1 MSDSETP
8 KNPPGRP
15 LGLTEDLAQQ
25 IANVLERGSSRR
37 TTAAKVGVPSST
49 LDRWMSQADAGREP
63 YATLLRTALVAEAD
77 FLDGIEAEIRRGVD
91 IKGNEDWKARQA
103 LLRAR
108 LPAEWGQRI
117 RIENLA
123 QDWIRELAEA
133 MGTDVEAG
141 VLAPETYLG
150 FLEWLAARAGSRP
163 AIPAEGAELLAIT
176 CYADDD
182 DEPEP

>member
-1 MSDSETP
+1 MP
-8 KNPPGRP
+8 KKVGRP
-15 LGLTEDLAQQ
+15 LGLTEELAQQ
-25 IANVLERGSSRR
+25 IANVLGRGSSRR

-63 YATLLRTALVAEAD
+63 YATLLRAALVAEAD
-77 FLDGIEAEIRRGVD
+77 FLDGIESEIRRGVD

-123 QDWIRELAEA
+123 QDWIRELVEDMRADVDA
-133 MGTDVEAG
+133 GTLSLDVC
-141 VLAPETYLG
+141 LG
-150 FLEWLAARAGSRP
+150 FMEWLHAKAGSKP
-163 AIPAEGAELLAIT
+163 AIPGEAAAVALLVAP
-176 CYADDD
+176 DDD
-182 DEPEP
+182 DGDDEEPEG